1 LEKYSSWILIEPPD
15 SPTGKYTVR
24 LIVILEGRRY
34 NADMVS
40 EETIRRLCINALRSQ
55 GPEFEM
61 QLLELFTQLK
71 EHFDT
76 PDCAQP
82 MAELVQNALHRP
94 PDA

>member
-1 LEKYSSWILIEPPD
+1 
-15 SPTGKYTVR
+15 
-24 LIVILEGRRY
+24 
-34 NADMVS
+34 MVS
-40 EETIRRLCINALRSQ
+40 EETLRLQCVKVLRAQ

-71 EHFDT
+71 EHFET

-82 MAELVQNALHRP
+82 MAQLVQNALQRP